1 MFDAKTPGK
10 LIKKGDDVAFR
21 SDKLDPELQEILT
34 VNNSNYGSGA
44 STFGK
49 TTNAEDHLIDQLSRL
64 KYSTQEHIITSF
76 GGRADKYKKF
86 VENLKK
92 TIKPVSPKAKI
103 AKVGGVQMHGG
114 GIVGISQ
121 LTRSL

>member
-1 MFDAKTPGK
+1 MFDAKTPGQ

-21 SDKLDPELQEILT
+21 PDKLDPELQEILT

-76 GGRADKYKKF
+76 GNVKNYKKF

-92 TIKPVSPKAKI
+92 TIPPTDPRAKI
-103 AKVGGVQMHGG
+103 AKVGARQYSEG
-114 GIVGISQ
+114 GIASISR
-121 LTRSL
+121 LTRPL

>member
-1 MFDAKTPGK
+1 MEKSSTQE
-10 LIKKGDDVAFR
+10 GDDVDFR
-21 SDKLDPELQEILT
+21 PDKLDPELQEILT

-92 TIKPVSPKAKI
+92 TIPPTDPKAKI
-103 AKVGGVQMHGG
+103 AKVGARQYSEG
-114 GIVGISQ
+114 GIASISH
-121 LTRSL
+121 LTRPI